1 MYAMRAVIRACVRIR
16 VYERAYTRVHSSART
31 RAYIYIYARV
41 ERRDKHSIIRMVGNL
56 AWASFQT
63 VSFAIVTNNGFLLS
77 VIA

>member
-1 MYAMRAVIRACVRIR
+1 MRALVLACVRIR
-16 VYERAYTRVHSSART
+16 VYA

-41 ERRDKHSIIRMVGNL
+41 ERRDKHSLIRMVGNL

>member
-1 MYAMRAVIRACVRIR
+1 MLCVQLYAHVCA
-16 VYERAYTRVHSSART
+16 YAYTSART
-31 RAYIYIYARV
+31 RAYIYIYERV